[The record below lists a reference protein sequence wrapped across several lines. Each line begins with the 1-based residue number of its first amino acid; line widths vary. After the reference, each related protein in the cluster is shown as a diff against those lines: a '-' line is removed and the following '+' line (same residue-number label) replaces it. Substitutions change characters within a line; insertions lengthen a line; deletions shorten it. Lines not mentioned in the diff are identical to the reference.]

1 MKKFF
6 ADFKNFAMRG
16 NVLDMAIGVVMGT
29 AFTAIVNSMVKDIF
43 TPIISAFTGLA
54 NFENL
59 HFTIGTANIAYGN
72 FLNTVISFVIISF
85 SIFCM
90 MQVIGKLMKEK
101 QTKEAESS
109 QPTLTKE
116 ELLLIEI
123 RDLLKESKN
132 SK

>member
-1 MKKFF
+1 
-6 ADFKNFAMRG
+6 MRG